1 MTESYLQIAANNED
15 LARDLVEHASARGV
29 TVSTAES
36 LTAGMIASTIAD
48 IPGASAVLRGGAV
61 TYCDEIKHR
70 VLGVE
75 QETLDRFSAVSHQTA
90 REMAAGSLELY
101 QSDIAVSATGYA
113 GPVAAPSKTLPA
125 RSILAGRI
133 VRPMGER
140 RLSSLHVAIM
150 RAIGRAFGPMRSRRL
165 WSALSACSIL
175 WNRRGLRGL
184 RAP

>member
-1 MTESYLQIAANNED
+1 MTESFEQIAAHNDE
-15 LARDLVEHASARGV
+15 LARDIVERASIRGV

-75 QETLDRFSAVSHQTA
+75 QETLDRYTAVSYQTA

-113 GPVAAPSKTLPA
+113 GPGGGTEDDPAGTFYIGLAYRSADGGAPVADSIRCHYEGD
-125 RSILAGRI
+125 RSCVRAHVVAEALGRI
-133 VRPMGER
+133 VCVLDSME
-140 RLSSLHVAIM
+140 
-150 RAIGRAFGPMRSRRL
+150 
-165 WSALSACSIL
+165 
-175 WNRRGLRGL
+175 
-184 RAP
+184 

>member
-1 MTESYLQIAANNED
+1 MTDSFEQISAHNEE
-15 LARDLVEHASARGV
+15 LARHIVERASARGV

-70 VLGVE
+70 VLGVD
-75 QETLDRFSAVSHQTA
+75 QETLDRYTAVSHQTA

-113 GPVAAPSKTLPA
+113 GPGGGTPDQPVGLVYTGISGPWGTVTHRNVYHGGRVEVKQRAA
-125 RSILAGRI
+125 
-133 VRPMGER
+133 
-140 RLSSLHVAIM
+140 
-150 RAIGRAFGPMRSRRL
+150 
-165 WSALSACSIL
+165 
-175 WNRRGLRGL
+175 L
-184 RAP
+184 RAVYYLVHYIVTHTKKA

>member
-1 MTESYLQIAANNED
+1 MTESYLQIAANNEE
-15 LARDLVEHASARGV
+15 LARDIVERASASGV

-90 REMAAGSLELY
+90 REMAVGSLDLY

-113 GPVAAPSKTLPA
+113 GPGGGTEQDPAGTFYIGWAYHAADGGAPVVESARCHYEGDRSCVRAHAVAEALE
-125 RSILAGRI
+125 RI
-133 VRPMGER
+133 VRVLNSME
-140 RLSSLHVAIM
+140 
-150 RAIGRAFGPMRSRRL
+150 
-165 WSALSACSIL
+165 
-175 WNRRGLRGL
+175 
-184 RAP
+184 

>member
-1 MTESYLQIAANNED
+1 MRESFGQIAAHNEE
-15 LARDLVEHASARGV
+15 LARDIVERASAHGV

-75 QETLDRFSAVSHQTA
+75 QETLDRYTAVSYQTA
-90 REMAAGSLELY
+90 REMATGSLELY

-113 GPVAAPSKTLPA
+113 GPGGGTEDDPAGTFYIGWAYRLGDGGVPLVDSIRCHYEGDRSCVRAHTVAEAL
-125 RSILAGRI
+125 GRI
-133 VRPMGER
+133 ACM
-140 RLSSLHVAIM
+140 LHSM
-150 RAIGRAFGPMRSRRL
+150 E
-165 WSALSACSIL
+165 
-175 WNRRGLRGL
+175 
-184 RAP
+184 

>member
-1 MTESYLQIAANNED
+1 MTDSFEQISAHNEE
-15 LARDLVEHASARGV
+15 LARDIVERASARGV

-75 QETLDRFSAVSHQTA
+75 QETLDRYTAVSHQTA
-90 REMAAGSLELY
+90 REMASGSLELY

-113 GPVAAPSKTLPA
+113 GPGGGTFYIGWAHRSADGGVPVVDSIRCRYEGDRSCVRAHAVAEAL
-125 RSILAGRI
+125 GRI
-133 VRPMGER
+133 VCVLDSME
-140 RLSSLHVAIM
+140 
-150 RAIGRAFGPMRSRRL
+150 
-165 WSALSACSIL
+165 
-175 WNRRGLRGL
+175 
-184 RAP
+184 